1 MIDRAAEQLAPVV
14 ERLPRGGDLD
24 AARAFEEEAKATQ
37 VRLYEEWLAANG
49 GGGTSP

>member
-1 MIDRAAEQLAPVV
+1 MIERAAEQLAPVV
-14 ERLPRGGDLD
+14 ERLPRGGDLA
-24 AARAFEEEAKATQ
+24 AARALEEEAKATQ